1 MPIHIESITQADIPR
16 MVDIQQMA
24 MGASAFF
31 RSTGDVPNIDGT
43 PEEISASPCRTNK
56 ISRVLDNWDK
66 DPTCYLLKAVDDD
79 SGEMIA
85 FAKWHVYHG
94 EEGLKRWQASVRADE
109 GMEIPTGAN
118 EEGFRF
124 CKSKLLE
131 RRRKFFGKE
140 GRDHCCK
147 FCALLLPMGLMLIAN
162 VVLALLA
169 TDPRYER
176 RGAASLLTQWGCDF
190 ADRLGIECYLE
201 ASKKGYPVYKRKGF
215 EELSSQEDKNII
227 HFDASRF
234 TGRGGSDG
242 DWVNLVCMVRKS
254 AC

>member
-1 MPIHIESITQADIPR
+1 MPLHIESITQADIPR

-31 RSTGDVPNIDGT
+31 RSTGDVSNIDGT
-43 PEEISASPCRTNK
+43 PEEVSASPCRANK
-56 ISRVLDNWDK
+56 ISRVSENWDK
-66 DPTCYLLKAVDDD
+66 DPTCYFLKAVDDD
-79 SGEMIA
+79 SGEMVA

-94 EEGLKRWQASVRADE
+94 EAGLTKWRASVRTDE

-124 CKSKLLE
+124 CKGKLLE
-131 RRRKFFGKE
+131 KRREFFGEE
-140 GRDHCCK
+140 GRDHC
-147 FCALLLPMGLMLIAN
+147 L
-162 VVLALLA
+162 LALLA

-201 ASKKGYPVYKRKGF
+201 ASKKGYPVYKRKRF
-215 EELSSQEDKNII
+215 EEISSQEEKNLI
-227 HFDASRF
+227 HFDAGRF

-254 AC
+254 VC

>member
-1 MPIHIESITQADIPR
+1 MPLHVESITQADIPR

-43 PEEISASPCRTNK
+43 PEEVSASPCRANK
-56 ISRVLDNWDK
+56 ISRVSENWDK
-66 DPTCYLLKAVDDD
+66 DPTCYFLKAVDDD
-79 SGEMIA
+79 SGEMVA

-94 EEGLKRWQASVRADE
+94 DEGLTKWRASVRTDE
-109 GMEIPTGAN
+109 GMEIPIGAN

-124 CKSKLLE
+124 CKGKLLE
-131 RRRKFFGKE
+131 RRREFFGEE
-140 GRDHCCK
+140 GRDHC
-147 FCALLLPMGLMLIAN
+147 L
-162 VVLALLA
+162 LALLA

-176 RGAASLLTQWGCDF
+176 RGAASLLTQWGCDV

-201 ASKKGYPVYKRKGF
+201 ASKKGHPVYKRKGF
-215 EELSSQEDKNII
+215 EEISSQEDKSII

-242 DWVNLVCMVRKS
+242 DWVNLICMVRKY
-254 AC
+254 AQ